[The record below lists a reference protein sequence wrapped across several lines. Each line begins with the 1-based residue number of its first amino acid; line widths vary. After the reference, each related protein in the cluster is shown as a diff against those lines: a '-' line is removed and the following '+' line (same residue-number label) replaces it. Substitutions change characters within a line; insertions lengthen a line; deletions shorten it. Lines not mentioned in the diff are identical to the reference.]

1 MRMPAGPGP
10 PGKPGRTAVLAARAP
25 ASPPPSPT
33 THRTMPPRH
42 QLPRR
47 PAMSQQVSEM
57 PLCSRAR
64 PLSAAEI
71 TAMEAGRRLYKTD
84 TIGVNAT
91 VNTILFHTS
100 ALQGQ
105 ERLALDEI

>member
-1 MRMPAGPGP
+1 
-10 PGKPGRTAVLAARAP
+10 
-25 ASPPPSPT
+25 
-33 THRTMPPRH
+33 
-42 QLPRR
+42 
-47 PAMSQQVSEM
+47 MSQQVSEM

-71 TAMEAGRRLYKTD
+71 TAMETGRRLYKTD

-105 ERLALDEI
+105 ERLALDEIGERSFGICARAGMLYQQALDLLSELSDL